1 MGFRYRYLVV
11 GYHGGFFPQY
21 CFLRLILCLHLPK
34 YCHLLEA
41 RVEIS
46 SPGIYDSIC
55 KGTIEEK
62 ARAVRDAIAIDFSLQ
77 SVPFYA
83 DDPESHK
90 LLPIDQ
96 VPQSEDDWWA
106 ERLLRKGVPLEE
118 LEFLV
123 QVLNPDPNERL
134 SAEDIIRS
142 GHLDVQKER

>member
-1 MGFRYRYLVV
+1 M
-11 GYHGGFFPQY
+11 
-21 CFLRLILCLHLPK
+21 
-34 YCHLLEA
+34 
-41 RVEIS
+41 
-46 SPGIYDSIC
+46 
-55 KGTIEEK
+55 EEK
-62 ARAVRDAIAIDFSLQ
+62 AKAVRNAIAMDFSLQ

-83 DDPESHK
+83 DDPESLK
-90 LLPIDQ
+90 LLPANQ

-106 ERLLRKGVPLEE
+106 ERLLRKGVPVEE